1 VNYVPFFLRDIDFA
15 KLRSGDEGER
25 KKVDSV
31 TVETVV
37 GHIDHMVGVVGNAD
51 HIGLG
56 SDFDGVPMIAKGL
69 DDASKLPNL
78 TKALIIRGYSD
89 QEIKGI
95 LGGNFL
101 RIIKKI
107 CR

>member
-1 VNYVPFFLRDIDFA
+1 MDFT
-15 KLRSGDEGER
+15 KLRSGDESE
-25 KKVDSV
+25 KKKADSV

-37 GHIDHMVGVVGNAD
+37 DQIDHMVEVVGNAD

-69 DDASKLPNL
+69 EDASKLPNL
-78 TKALIIRGYSD
+78 TKALVARGYSD
-89 QEIKGI
+89 QEIKGV

-101 RIIKKI
+101 RIIKNV
-107 CR
+107 CG

>member
-1 VNYVPFFLRDIDFA
+1 MPFFLTDIDFA
-15 KLRSGDEGER
+15 KLRGGDEGER
-25 KKVDSV
+25 KKAGSV

-37 GHIDHMVGVVGNAD
+37 DHIDHMVEVVGNAD

-56 SDFDGVPMIAKGL
+56 SDYDGVPMIAKGL

-78 TKALIIRGYSD
+78 TKALVARGYSD

-101 RIIKKI
+101 RMIKKI